1 MTNIDIKCL
10 NLLLSYNQVCDS
22 DCLLLVV
29 FYNQMGFVK
38 EPTSLFTKSIDIGT
52 GVLVFP
58 IHMYISMGWVGL
70 GWGRGGGGVG
80 VRSYMDR

>member
-1 MTNIDIKCL
+1 
-10 NLLLSYNQVCDS
+10 
-22 DCLLLVV
+22 
-29 FYNQMGFVK
+29 MGFVK

-58 IHMYISMGWVGL
+58 IHMYISMGWVG
-70 GWGRGGGGVG
+70 GRGVG